1 VALTVE
7 IVAAILVASE
17 HHEAAARLY
26 GAVDALRKAISLP
39 IGVLDQ
45 PAHERHRATVRVA
58 LEEAAFTRARKEGWQ
73 LPLPIAV
80 TDAVEVMATI
90 GDD

>member
-1 VALTVE
+1 
-7 IVAAILVASE
+7 
-17 HHEAAARLY
+17 
-26 GAVDALRKAISLP
+26 
-39 IGVLDQ
+39 
-45 PAHERHRATVRVA
+45 VA